1 MDGDIGTIYVNPT
14 AWVEATDDDKRVCEA
29 AAGALG
35 IELEIGGGEA
45 VDTLVVAQRP
55 KAGGSPTE
63 LKTVSYAGSNACGRG
78 PWQHALRQVLELG
91 DPGFSGA

>member
-1 MDGDIGTIYVNPT
+1 MDGDIGTLYVNAS
-14 AWVEATDDDKRVCEA
+14 AWDEATDDDKRVCEA

-55 KAGGSPTE
+55 KSGSPTE
-63 LKTVSYAGSNACGRG
+63 LKQVSYAGSNACGRG
-78 PWQHALRQVLELG
+78 P
-91 DPGFSGA
+91 

>member
-14 AWVEATDDDKRVCEA
+14 AWVEATDDDKRVYEA

-55 KAGGSPTE
+55 KSGSPTE
-63 LKTVSYAGSNACGRG
+63 LKQVSYAGSNACGRG
-78 PWQHALRQVLELG
+78 P
-91 DPGFSGA
+91 

>member
-1 MDGDIGTIYVNPT
+1 MDGDIGTIYVNAT
-14 AWVEATDDDKRVCEA
+14 AWDEATDDDKRVYEA

-55 KAGGSPTE
+55 KSGSPTE
-63 LKTVSYAGSNACGRG
+63 LKQVSYAGSNACGRG
-78 PWQHALRQVLELG
+78 P
-91 DPGFSGA
+91 